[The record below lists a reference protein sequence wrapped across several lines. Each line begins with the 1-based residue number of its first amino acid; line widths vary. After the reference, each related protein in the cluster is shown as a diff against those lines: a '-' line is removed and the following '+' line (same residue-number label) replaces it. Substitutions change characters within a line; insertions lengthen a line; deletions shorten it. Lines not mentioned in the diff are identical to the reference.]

1 MKILSAH
8 VQNYR
13 SIQELDLNFSERIN
27 VFVGANNVGKSN
39 IFSAL
44 EWLVGP
50 TYPTANRL
58 DKQDFY
64 LGNEE
69 EPMEIRLSF
78 DDGNHLAFSSTWYDS
93 RGTERH
99 GLHQGY
105 GSGFIN
111 DGVREKYVSASVGT
125 DSRINDNPAGNQW
138 SLLGRMLKD
147 FNKQLDIETT
157 VMADG
162 STGTKADAF
171 KERMIA
177 VRDDILF
184 SIKDDNGTPLMNELK
199 DIMQDEASKQLN
211 CSPNDLSIDL
221 NIYDPWNLFKTLQI
235 FVLEREL
242 DMEFRASELGMG
254 VQASLTIAILRA
266 YSKLKLQNQT
276 PIFIDEPELYLHPQA
291 RRRFYRVIEELADSG
306 TQIFMTTHSTEFID
320 LAHFDSIYLVRHNP
334 EQGTYVR
341 HADPKDF
348 LVDLNARLPRISATR
363 ESLML
368 EYKNAFE
375 NTGDSQKAAEA
386 IFASKVILVEGESE
400 SLILPFCFDA
410 IGYDCIGKGIS
421 IVRCGGKNELDH
433 FSRLYSEFGIPCY
446 IIFDGDGQNKGTTDE
461 PHTIQVNRGILSL
474 FGISA
479 EYPDGRIHE
488 QFLGFTKRL
497 EDALCIGPVGN
508 NVKGLKL
515 YRCFKETIQLGTT
528 AMPEWPAMVAHAVD
542 ALPNEAPSVLQVP
555 LPPQSP
561 VYEPDESGE
570 PHFDDIPF

>member
-1 MKILSAH
+1 MKISSAH
-8 VQNYR
+8 IQNYR

-50 TYPTANRL
+50 MYPTGNRL

-69 EPMEIRLSF
+69 EPMEVKLSF
-78 DDGNHLAFSSTWYDS
+78 DDGNDLIFSSTWRDTK
-93 RGTERH
+93 GVERH
-99 GLHQGY
+99 GLHQKNGL
-105 GSGFIN
+105 GFIN
-111 DGVREKYVSASVGT
+111 DGERERYVSASVGT
-125 DSRINDNPAGNQW
+125 DRRINDNPAGNQW

-147 FNKQLDIETT
+147 FNKRLDIEMT
-157 VMADG
+157 VLSDG
-162 STGTKADAF
+162 STGTKTEAF
-171 KERMIA
+171 KERMVDI
-177 VRDDILF
+177 RDDILF
-184 SIKDDNGTPLMNELK
+184 SIKDDKGTSLMSELK
-199 DIMQDEASKQLN
+199 SIMQDETSKQLN

-235 FVLEREL
+235 FVQERAL

-266 YSKLKLQNQT
+266 YSKLKLKNQT

-320 LAHFDSIYLVRHNP
+320 LAHFDSIYLVRRNS

-341 HADPKDF
+341 HADPKAF
-348 LVDLNARLPRISATR
+348 LADLNVRLPRVSATQ

-400 SLILPFCFDA
+400 SLILPYCFDV
-410 IGYDCIGKGIS
+410 IGYDYIGKGIS
-421 IVRCGGKNELDH
+421 IVRCGGKNELDR
-433 FSRLYSEFGIPCY
+433 SYRLYSEFGIPCY

-461 PHTIQVNRGILSL
+461 PHTIQANQGILSL
-474 FGISA
+474 FGVSA
-479 EYPDGRIHE
+479 DYPDGLIHE
-488 QFLGFTKRL
+488 QYLGFKERL
-497 EDALCIGPVGN
+497 EDALSIGPIGS

-515 YRCFKETIQLGTT
+515 YRRFKEAIQSGATIP
-528 AMPEWPAMVAHAVD
+528 AWPDLVAQAVD
-542 ALPNEAPSVLQVP
+542 ALPNEADSVLQAP
-555 LPPQSP
+555 LQLHLLDP
-561 VYEPDESGE
+561 EFDELDE
-570 PHFDDIPF
+570 TYDEDIPF

>member
-1 MKILSAH
+1 MKIRSAH
-8 VQNYR
+8 IQNYR
-13 SIQELDLNFSERIN
+13 SIEDLSLTFSERIN

-39 IFSAL
+39 IISAL

-58 DKQDFY
+58 DRQDFY

-69 EPMEIRLSF
+69 APMEIDLAF
-78 DDGNHLAFSSTWYDS
+78 DDGNHLIYSSTWYDN

-99 GLHQGY
+99 GLHQTFGY
-105 GSGFIN
+105 GFIN
-111 DGVREKYVSASVGT
+111 DGDREKYISASVGT
-125 DSRINDNPAGNQW
+125 DRRIADNPAGNQW

-147 FNKQLDIETT
+147 FNGRLDIETT
-157 VMADG
+157 TMADG
-162 STGTKADAF
+162 TTGTKADAF
-171 KERMIA
+171 KERMVS

-184 SIKDDNGTPLMNELK
+184 SIQDENGTSLMQELK
-199 DIMQDEASKQLN
+199 SILQDETSRQLN

-235 FVLEREL
+235 FVREREL

-320 LAHFDSIYLVRHNP
+320 LGHFDSIYLVRRSANR
-334 EQGTYVR
+334 GTYVR
-341 HADPKDF
+341 HADPNAFID
-348 LVDLNARLPRISATR
+348 DLKVRFPHVLATR

-386 IFASKVILVEGESE
+386 IFASKIILVEGESE
-400 SLILPFCFDA
+400 SLILPYCFDA
-410 IGYDCIGKGIS
+410 IGYDYIGKGIS
-421 IVRCGGKNELDH
+421 VVRCGGKNELDR
-433 FSRLYSEFGIPCY
+433 FYRLYSEFGIPCY
-446 IIFDGDGQNKGTTDE
+446 ILFDGDSQNKGTKDE
-461 PHTIQVNRGILSL
+461 GHTLQVNRGILGL
-474 FGISA
+474 FGIMA
-479 EYPDGRIHE
+479 DYPDGKIYP
-488 QFLGFTKRL
+488 GFYGFPTRL
-497 EDALCIGPVGN
+497 EDYLGIGQVGN

-515 YRCFKETIQLGTT
+515 FRRLKDAVQRG
-528 AMPEWPAMVAHAVD
+528 MPVPAWIPMMSNVID
-542 ALPNEAPSVLQVP
+542 RLPDEAPSILK
-555 LPPQSP
+555 SSTP
-561 VYEPDESGE
+561 VTPSWGG
-570 PHFDDIPF
+570 PSF